1 MGFVVR
7 RLAHAFLVFVGVSLL
22 TFLLL
27 ELAPGDFFNDLL
39 LNLQTS
45 PETVAA
51 MRAQYGLDR
60 SLPVRYGMWLR
71 SVATGEWG
79 YSFAYHLPVFPLLW
93 ARAKNTL
100 LLTVVAGLL
109 AWSVAVPL
117 GVWTAEHRGRWL
129 DRLISGLSSSL
140 LALPELLLALACLV
154 LAVRTRMFPLGGMVS
169 LDYAGLGAAAKIRDL
184 AIHMALPVLVLVL
197 GAVPVFLRHVRAGMI
212 EALAQPFVQSARGHG
227 ISRRTI
233 LYRYA
238 LPAAANPLISLL
250 GLSLA
255 TLLSGSLLV
264 EVIMSWPGLGPLL
277 MEAILGRDIYVVIG
291 TVMLSTVFLVLGN
304 FVADVLLYAVDPRIR
319 TEST

>member
-1 MGFVVR
+1 MRFVLR
-7 RLAHAFLVFVGVSLL
+7 RLAHTLLVLLGVSVL
-22 TFLLL
+22 TFCLL

-60 SLPVRYGMWLR
+60 PLPVRYGLWLR
-71 SVATGEWG
+71 SVALGDWG

-100 LLTVVAGLL
+100 LLTVVAALL
-109 AWSVAVPL
+109 AWLLAIPL
-117 GVWTAEHRGRWL
+117 GIWTAEHRGRWL
-129 DRLISGLSSSL
+129 DRFVSGISSSL
-140 LALPELLLALACLV
+140 LAIPELLLALAFLV
-154 LAVRTRMFPLGGMVS
+154 FAVRTRMFPVGGMVS
-169 LDYAGLGAAAKIRDL
+169 LDHAELSTTAKIRDL
-184 AIHMALPVLVLVL
+184 AIHMVLPVLVLVL
-197 GAVPVFLRHVRAGMI
+197 GTFPIFLRHVRAGMI

-238 LPAAANPLISLL
+238 LAAAANPLISLL
-250 GLSLA
+250 GLSIA

-277 MEAILGRDIYVVIG
+277 LEAILGRDIYVVIG
-291 TVMLSTVFLVLGN
+291 AVMLSTVFLVSGN
-304 FVADVLLYAVDPRIR
+304 FLADVLLYAVDPRIR
-319 TEST
+319 AESA